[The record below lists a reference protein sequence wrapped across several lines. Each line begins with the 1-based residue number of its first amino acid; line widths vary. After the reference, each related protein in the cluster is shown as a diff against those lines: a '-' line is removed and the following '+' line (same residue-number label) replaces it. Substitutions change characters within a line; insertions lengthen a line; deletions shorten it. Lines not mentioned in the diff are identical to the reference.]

1 MDLSHK
7 DMQFHGAFEI
17 FKETFK
23 IINKNTKIFSMA
35 ALCFIH
41 PLNYMLSGFM
51 ETLNDLLRNLHE
63 YGNMSHLFSHNW
75 SLFWPFQVFCITFL
89 FGCSI
94 LSTAGVSQTVVALYS
109 GREPSVK
116 DTMSVVVKVWKR
128 VLVTFLCV
136 GLVFLAYH
144 IIAGF
149 GLFLIVWPFGKVDGT
164 TLAMFLI
171 LYLIGLLYLIII
183 FQLAGVVSALE
194 ESCGFQAMAKSR
206 LLLKGKMVSAVVVVS
221 AIYSSFGILLWLK
234 YHVKMMLFSPSLV
247 IWMYVSANLSL
258 LLLILVFLLW
268 RLVLE
273 TMFYFVCKSYHQE
286 SIDVL
291 AFSDKQLVPLRSS
304 KC

>member
-1 MDLSHK
+1 
-7 DMQFHGAFEI
+7 
-17 FKETFK
+17 
-23 IINKNTKIFSMA
+23 
-35 ALCFIH
+35 
-41 PLNYMLSGFM
+41 
-51 ETLNDLLRNLHE
+51 
-63 YGNMSHLFSHNW
+63 
-75 SLFWPFQVFCITFL
+75 
-89 FGCSI
+89 
-94 LSTAGVSQTVVALYS
+94 
-109 GREPSVK
+109 
-116 DTMSVVVKVWKR
+116 MSVVVKVWKR

-183 FQLAGVVSALE
+183 LQLAGVVSALE

-234 YHVKMMLFSPSLV
+234 YYVKMMLFSPSLV

-258 LLLILVFLLW
+258 LLLIFVFLLW